1 MISYPTPSNVE
12 SLRYASTPGQIQHR
26 QTSLVSAALLY
37 TRMHVYAGMGVCICT
52 VYMFM
57 YVYVYV
63 YM

>member
-1 MISYPTPSNVE
+1 MIGLALLVRPE
-12 SLRYASTPGQIQHR
+12 

-57 YVYVYV
+57 YMYICDTLFFHSIVSATN
-63 YM
+63 

>member
-1 MISYPTPSNVE
+1 MIGLALLVRPE
-12 SLRYASTPGQIQHR
+12 
-26 QTSLVSAALLY
+26 QTSLVYAALLY
-37 TRMHVYAGMGVCICT
+37 TRMYAGMGVCICT

>member
-1 MISYPTPSNVE
+1 MIGLALLVRPD
-12 SLRYASTPGQIQHR
+12 

>member
-1 MISYPTPSNVE
+1 MVGLALLVRPE
-12 SLRYASTPGQIQHR
+12 

-57 YVYVYV
+57 YV
-63 YM
+63 